1 MNEDKREK
9 ITEEVAGELKEHA
22 TSLKDALDSGNLQ
35 DAMKYIAELGELRER
50 SLYREVGRLTRS
62 LHEALRNFE
71 ISPES
76 QEQQEE
82 LSKMA
87 DASDRLDY
95 VVKLTGRSANKT
107 MDLVEDTMPLASNL
121 REEAEAIRSDWG
133 RLRRREMEPSEF
145 RDLYRRID
153 RFLDRVGSDS
163 DRLHNNLSEILLAQD
178 FQDLTGQ
185 VIQRVT
191 SLVRDVEEHLV
202 RLMVMASDVDKLA
215 GVVHEYDD
223 DKKKGEDK
231 GEGPQIRA
239 GDEAQD
245 SVVSGQD
252 EVDDLLSSL
261 GF

>member
-1 MNEDKREK
+1 MSELNQDD
-9 ITEEVAGELKEHA
+9 ITEDVAEELKVKA
-22 TSLKDALDSGNLQ
+22 TGLKAALDQGNISE
-35 DAMKYIAELGELRER
+35 AMQRIAELGEVRDR

-71 ISPES
+71 IKAENN
-76 QEQQEE
+76 EQQEE

-121 REEAEAIRSDWG
+121 REEASAIREDWG
-133 RLRRREMEPSEF
+133 RLRRREMKPSEF
-145 RDLYRRID
+145 RELYGRID
-153 RFLDRVGSDS
+153 NFLDRIASDS

-191 SLVRDVEEHLV
+191 SLVKEVEDHLV
-202 RLMVMASDVDKLA
+202 RLMVMASDVDKIA
-215 GVVHEYDD
+215 GVVHDYG
-223 DKKKGEDK
+223 DKGQESDVSSK
-231 GEGPQIRA
+231 GEGPQV
-239 GDEAQD
+239 DDSQQD
-245 SVVSGQD
+245 VVSGQD

>member
-1 MNEDKREK
+1 MSELNRED
-9 ITEEVAGELKEHA
+9 ITEEVAEELRTKATGLKE
-22 TSLKDALDSGNLQ
+22 ALDQGNIS
-35 DAMKYIAELGELRER
+35 DAMQRIAELGEVRDR

-71 ISPES
+71 IKAENN
-76 QEQQEE
+76 EQQEE

-121 REEAEAIRSDWG
+121 REEAGAIREDWG
-133 RLRRREMEPSEF
+133 RLRRREMKPSEF
-145 RDLYRRID
+145 RELYGRID
-153 RFLDRVGSDS
+153 GFLDRIASDS
-163 DRLHNNLSEILLAQD
+163 DRLNNNLSEILLAQD

-191 SLVRDVEEHLV
+191 SLVKEVEDHLV
-202 RLMVMASDVDKLA
+202 RLMVMASDVDKIA
-215 GVVHEYDD
+215 GVVHDYG
-223 DKKKGEDK
+223 DKGQDGEVSSK
-231 GEGPQIRA
+231 GEGPQI
-239 GDEAQD
+239 DNSQQD
-245 SVVSGQD
+245 VVSGQD